1 MISTTTLGVTP
12 SHVPNPAHAW
22 HRTVIT
28 DEEASLSSRRPKSNL
43 QALLRAV
50 PSAMV
55 GTGEART

>member
-1 MISTTTLGVTP
+1 MCP
-12 SHVPNPAHAW
+12 PNPAHAW

-55 GTGEART
+55 GTGEARTWT